1 MAVRPL
7 AVTNV
12 ETGVVVGT
20 GVLTGTRVPAGTR
33 VLVGSR
39 IERIA
44 LVTAVNL
51 SR

>member
-20 GVLTGTRVPAGTR
+20 GVL
-33 VLVGSR
+33 VGSR
-39 IERIA
+39 LERIV

-51 SR
+51 PR